1 MVEAKFDPG
10 LDHLLALDGVV
21 LVVDPVGNHW
31 VKFVVKRV
39 EPSSERPHGLSYSL
53 TLHAADGERLVGFD
67 NAHAIHSGSGPS
79 RRASVTY
86 DHRNRRHRDARPYEF
101 QDAAAL
107 LRVFWTEVDALLKK
121 GGVLR

>member
-31 VKFVVKRV
+31 VKFVGKRV

-86 DHRNRRHRDARPYEF
+86 DHRHRRHRDARPYEF

-107 LRVFWTEVDALLKK
+107 LRDFWTEVDALLKK
-121 GGVLR
+121 EGVLR

>member
-79 RRASVTY
+79 KRAGVSY
-86 DHRNRRHRDARPYEF
+86 DHRHRRHGDARPYEF
-101 QDAAAL
+101 QDATAL
-107 LRVFWTEVDALLKK
+107 LHDFWTEVDALLKK
-121 GGVLR
+121 EGVFR

>member
-107 LRVFWTEVDALLKK
+107 LRDFWTEVDALLKK
-121 GGVLR
+121 EGVLR